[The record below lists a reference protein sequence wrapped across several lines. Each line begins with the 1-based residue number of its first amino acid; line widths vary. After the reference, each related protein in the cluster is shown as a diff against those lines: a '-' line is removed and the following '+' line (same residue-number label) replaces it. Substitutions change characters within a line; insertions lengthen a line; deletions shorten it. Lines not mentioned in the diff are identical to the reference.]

1 MMCFLSGQHS
11 GVAADL
17 PPLIQRYNAAM
28 SKTSKRRYCYEY
40 PRPAVAVDMVIV
52 TTERRPRVLLIRR
65 KHDPFGGMWA
75 LPGGF
80 VEDNESLDAAAR
92 RELHEETGV
101 ETGKIEQLHTFG
113 DPGRDPRGHVISV
126 VYLAR
131 VKAQRVH
138 PEAADD
144 AAEVGWFS
152 LAKLP
157 PLAFDH
163 RKVLA
168 LAKRRLATA
177 KR

>member
-1 MMCFLSGQHS
+1 
-11 GVAADL
+11 
-17 PPLIQRYNAAM
+17 M
-28 SKTSKRRYCYEY
+28 SKSAKRQYCYEY

-80 VEDNESLDAAAR
+80 VNESEALDAAAR
-92 RELHEETGV
+92 RELREETGV
-101 ETGKIEQLHTFG
+101 EAGKIEQLHAFG

-131 VKAQRVH
+131 VNAKDMHA
-138 PEAADD
+138 EADDD
-144 AAEVGWFS
+144 AAEVGWFALS
-152 LAKLP
+152 KLP

-163 RKVLA
+163 DKVLA
-168 LAKRRLATA
+168 LAKRRLTAA